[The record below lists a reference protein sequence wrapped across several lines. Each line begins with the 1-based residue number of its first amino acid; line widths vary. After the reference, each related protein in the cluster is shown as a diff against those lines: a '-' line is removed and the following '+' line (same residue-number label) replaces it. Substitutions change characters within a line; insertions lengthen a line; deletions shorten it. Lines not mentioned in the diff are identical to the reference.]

1 MTRSRTAWRGA
12 ASLAVAALCACG
24 ASAVSGCMYLGSH
37 CWEEQTCDEGASA
50 LPPAPP
56 PPASPCEGDPVTGP
70 VLDGCGVFV
79 RAQGDDRHPGTR
91 QQPVRTLE
99 RAIVLAASG
108 RRDGDEPT
116 RRVYACGETFE
127 ETVALPSGVDLWGG
141 RRCADGDWSFGW
153 SFGGPDQLTTI
164 APGPEGIP
172 VRVFAAEGRT
182 STIYGVRV
190 VAGEGSASD
199 GRSSIGMILSQGAKV
214 RLVASEVHAAGGK
227 DGEPG
232 EDAPIITA
240 EEGVYGNHGAP
251 ACSAERPVAAVTA
264 CDDSMESIGG
274 RGGDGGLHSG
284 EDGQHGEPYSIDDPS
299 QSGRGGLGAGSRS
312 CTDGQGGAHG
322 KDGEHGADAAGAGVL
337 DTSGW
342 VGVRGADG
350 DRGGIGWGGG
360 GGGGSKSRFA
370 MIECHPT
377 GPQRGAAGG
386 SGGGGGCGGRGG
398 KGGGPGGASLG
409 IVALE
414 GAEITLLASLVVA
427 GDGGDGGGGGRGQV
441 GGMGHDGGLGG
452 LYTPWDDWRAC
463 NGGKGGNGGRGGD
476 GGGGLGGPSVGVA
489 TVGVTKVSF
498 EAGAIVRNGHAGF
511 GGSGS
516 DPSRRDP
523 GTAGAWVVFPAVDP
537 GPPR

>member
-1 MTRSRTAWRGA
+1 
-12 ASLAVAALCACG
+12 
-24 ASAVSGCMYLGSH
+24 MYLGSH

-141 RRCADGDWSFGW
+141 RRCADGDGSFGW

-214 RLVASEVHAAGGK
+214 RLVASEVHAAGGM

-232 EDAPIITA
+232 EDGPIIVGSDGIPGISGAAACTA
-240 EEGVYGNHGAP
+240 EGAVG
-251 ACSAERPVAAVTA
+251 ARAVVRA
-264 CDDSMESIGG
+264 CDDGTESIGG
-274 RGGDGGLHSG
+274 KGGNGGIFGGGDG
-284 EDGQHGEPYSIDDPS
+284 QQGEPYSIEDPS
-299 QSGRGGLGAGSRS
+299 QSGRGGRGADSGR
-312 CTDGQGGAHG
+312 CTDGQPGAHG
-322 KDGEHGADAAGAGVL
+322 ANGEHGADAAGAGVL
-337 DTSGW
+337 DPSGW
-342 VGVRGADG
+342 VGVRGTDG
-350 DRGGIGWGGG
+350 GHGGLGWGGG

-370 MIECHPT
+370 MVVCHVDD
-377 GPQRGAAGG
+377 PQSGAAGG
-386 SGGGGGCGGRGG
+386 SGGSGGCGGRGG

-414 GAEITLLASLVVA
+414 GAELTVLGSMVVA
-427 GDGGDGGGGGRGQV
+427 GDGGDGGGGGRGQA
-441 GGMGHDGGLGG
+441 GGMGHNGGLGG

-498 EAGAIVRNGHAGF
+498 EAGAVVRNGHAGF